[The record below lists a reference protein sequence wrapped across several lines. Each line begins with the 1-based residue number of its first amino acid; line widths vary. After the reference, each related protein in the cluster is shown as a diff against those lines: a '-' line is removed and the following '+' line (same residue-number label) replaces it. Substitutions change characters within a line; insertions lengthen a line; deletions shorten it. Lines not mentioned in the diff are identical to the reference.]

1 MRYLLLVSSLFLL
14 PAFQLVAQGN
24 SSIMSITLS
33 EDLRNMSSN
42 WSFLLVTE
50 ADGRQSRQD
59 LERIA
64 SGRGKSFRDKA
75 VEKNE
80 QMLVETLN
88 QYLTDGWSIH
98 TVTTNPVTAE
108 GSTYL
113 IVTRYLLEKKT
124 R

>member
-1 MRYLLLVSSLFLL
+1 MHYLLLVSSLFLL
-14 PAFQLVAQGN
+14 PASQLVAQST
-24 SSIMSITLS
+24 SSVMSITLS
-33 EDLRNMSSN
+33 EDQRNMSTN
-42 WSFLLVTE
+42 RSFLLVTE
-50 ADGRQSRQD
+50 ADGRQTRQD

-64 SGRGKSFRDKA
+64 GSGGWSFRDKA

-98 TVTTNPVTAE
+98 TVTTNSVTSE
-108 GSTYL
+108 GRTYL

-124 R
+124 Q